1 MGLVRWMAGAS
12 GAETGS
18 AVRAGRE
25 VLEAG
30 GFPGMAEVGP
40 IPEELPP
47 AGAMSLLGR
56 MDYRHRATL
65 IEALEAA
72 ARHDAEIHPREE
84 ALMRAC
90 CAALECPLP
99 RGLIERPA
107 PP

>member
-1 MGLVRWMAGAS
+1 MAEAS
-12 GAETGS
+12 GADTGS
-18 AVRAGRE
+18 AFEAGRH

-30 GFPGMAEVGP
+30 GFPGLSAMDS
-40 IPEELPP
+40 IPAELPP
-47 AGAMSLLGR
+47 AGALGLLGR

-72 ARHDAEIHPREE
+72 ARDDGVIHAREE

-99 RGLIERPA
+99 RGVIGPSARS
-107 PP
+107 